1 MQGMYEDHGVR
12 FMYPHTWEQE
22 ESEDGTRTLL
32 TVSEPGGTAF
42 AMISLDTEC
51 PAPVELADE
60 ALETLRADYPDLD
73 SDPVIEE
80 ISDFNA
86 IGHDVEFFSFD
97 FLNICVIR
105 CFRTPRRTVLFLAQ
119 WSETADGEGLERIFA
134 AIRKSFQETD
144 SDHELGL
151 GSAGDDED

>member
-73 SDPVIEE
+73 SYPVIEE
-80 ISDFNA
+80 ISKIKGN
-86 IGHDVEFFSFD
+86 
-97 FLNICVIR
+97 CVQ
-105 CFRTPRRTVLFLAQ
+105 PNHAPK
-119 WSETADGEGLERIFA
+119 A
-134 AIRKSFQETD
+134 ANNLKSP
-144 SDHELGL
+144 
-151 GSAGDDED
+151 